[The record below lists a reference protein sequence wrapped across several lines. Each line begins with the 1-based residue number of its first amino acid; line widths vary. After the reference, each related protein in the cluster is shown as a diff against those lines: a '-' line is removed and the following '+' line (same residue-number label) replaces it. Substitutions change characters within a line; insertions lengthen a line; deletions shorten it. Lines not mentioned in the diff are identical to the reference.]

1 MSVCE
6 LGRHCMELFK
16 KDKSSEEYYKYK
28 EAREKF
34 TEENV
39 DMKVTLN
46 QKVNDSK
53 NIQYDKVHIT
63 IYDQVGLGEDWRVEH
78 SLVSEEVETAANGF
92 SKVNNSFKKN
102 YLDGEVQS
110 SSLLSKIISV
120 FKKKS

>member
-1 MSVCE
+1 
-6 LGRHCMELFK
+6 MELFK

-39 DMKVTLN
+39 EMKITLN

-63 IYDQVGLGEDWRVEH
+63 IYDQLGLGEDWRVEQ
-78 SLVSEEVETAANGF
+78 SLVSDEVETAANGF
-92 SKVNNSFKKN
+92 NKVNNSFKKN
-102 YLDGEVQS
+102 YLDGEIQS

-120 FKKKS
+120 FKKKSWMK

>member
-1 MSVCE
+1 
-6 LGRHCMELFK
+6 MELFK

-39 DMKVTLN
+39 EMKITLN
-46 QKVNDSK
+46 QKVSDPK

-63 IYDQVGLGEDWRVEH
+63 IYDQVGLGEDWRVEQ
-78 SLVSEEVETAANGF
+78 SLAANEIDTAANGF
-92 SKVNNSFKKN
+92 SKVNNSFKKT

-110 SSLLSKIISV
+110 SSLLSKIVSV